1 MTLPLYARSVAT
13 KTKTAL
19 VLLAVGVAI
28 VLGRWPVHWHAHPL
42 LAALSAIVIAAVV
55 GGLLT
60 VRTARA
66 ALPAAALLCLVD
78 AAMLIRRWSVHLPI
92 HCSCLPKSGGPAILG
107 VGGLSFL
114 ADLALAGLAFW
125 VSRGW
130 RRS

>member
-1 MTLPLYARSVAT
+1 VAT

-19 VLLAVGVAI
+19 VVLAVAVAI
-28 VLGRWPVHWHAHPL
+28 VLGRWPVHWHAHPV
-42 LAALSAIVIAAVV
+42 LAAVSAVVVAAVV
-55 GGLLT
+55 GGLLS

-78 AAMLIRRWSVHLPI
+78 AFLLVRRWSVHLPI
-92 HCSCLPKSGGPAILG
+92 HCSCLPKSGGAAILG

-114 ADLALAGLAFW
+114 VDLALAGSAFW
-125 VSRGW
+125 ISRGW